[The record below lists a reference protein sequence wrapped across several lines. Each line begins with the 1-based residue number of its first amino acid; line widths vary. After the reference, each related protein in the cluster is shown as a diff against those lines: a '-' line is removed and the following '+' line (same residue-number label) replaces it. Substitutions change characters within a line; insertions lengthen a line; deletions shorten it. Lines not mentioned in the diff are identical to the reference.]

1 MKKPLIRAVSLL
13 LAVVLLVCL
22 VPAAYAEDT
31 DSTPTTESGPEDE
44 ATGLGRELEA
54 GDALVP
60 LSSINSPA
68 RATGSSITVTSEPS
82 WNCGEFWYGVYD
94 SIAGYPDTT
103 VFNKGNYWVNDFTYF
118 VLSNGQIGYCIQPY
132 KPGTTGT
139 YTPNMNWGSLSQQR
153 QQGIGLAFLYGA
165 PNNGKSSQADYVATA
180 AVVRD
185 MACGYRQ
192 PNTAF
197 TTNGDNGTTFTSSPF
212 GEKLRTGYPEAYTK
226 YQEILA
232 AIAKHGTIPSF
243 TSRYKSAIGGAQT
256 VKLKLNQSTGLYEAS
271 VTDTNGVLEHFNYT
285 SNISGLTFT
294 KSGNTLYIK
303 ATKEAAAQ
311 LTDGFTAS
319 GMGFEF
325 DDPKDVCTVWTAD
338 PSTTNGGSTQLIA
351 VMDAATDPVPSY
363 FNIVAENVEADI
375 NVVKTSNDGKVDG
388 ISFTVKNNTTGVTT
402 TQTTANGGRFSFKAT
417 VGDSVTITEHVPE
430 GYVNTAASQTITVA
444 AGDNTVTFSNVLRQ
458 GTITVTKTG
467 EVFASVIQREDKTY
481 QPVYRE
487 QPLSGA
493 VFEIRA
499 AEDIYAPDGTR
510 IHAAGDPVDTVTTG
524 ADGTATSKLL
534 YLGKYTVTEIAAP
547 DGYFNALEEKAV
559 ELACTGAE
567 GAVVTAG
574 VTFHDQRQKA
584 RLSLSKTL
592 EADEAFG
599 ILPGDEI
606 TSVTFGLYAAQTL
619 TAADGK
625 TIPADG
631 LLEVAACDEDGK
643 LTFSTDIP
651 VGAKLYVQEISTD
664 EKYVLSD
671 GKYPVEFTYA
681 GQDAALVE
689 IPVNGGEAIT
699 NDLIRGTI
707 VGKKIDE
714 DGFTICGATFGLFR
728 QYETEFTEETAIL
741 TSVSNEI
748 GVFGFE
754 DVPYGSYIVRE
765 IKPAPGFVLNED
777 LYGVEVTENEVV
789 LEGTI
794 ENKFLTGSVQ
804 VTKVDAE
811 NTDTK
816 LSGAVFEV
824 YADVDSNQ
832 AFDGDID
839 ILVGELAEV
848 KTGVYRMDNLRY
860 NGYFVHEKAA
870 PEGYLQD
877 NGYYYFAIR
886 EDGEV
891 VEVGNEAGV
900 GFTNV
905 PGKGELVLTK
915 TDASDGKLLPDA
927 GYRVYDQD
935 GEVAAE
941 GYTDENGVVKFTL
954 RIGRYTY
961 QEFDAPEG
969 YLMDTTAYAFEIK
982 ADGEIV
988 KAAATNTPEPEG
1000 PKTGDRSH
1008 VALWAG
1014 LLVTSAGAVITLLLL
1029 KKKGLLTKGQ

>member
-1 MKKPLIRAVSLL
+1 MKQRLFRAVSLV
-13 LAVVLLVCL
+13 LALALLVCL
-22 VPAAYAEDT
+22 IPAVYAEDL
-31 DSTPTTESGPEDE
+31 DSSQESGPTEE
-44 ATGLGRELEA
+44 TTGLGRELDV

-60 LSSINSPA
+60 LSSLYSNA
-68 RATGSSITVTSEPS
+68 RSGGTITVTAEPS
-82 WNCGEFWYGVYD
+82 WYCGDFQYGVYD
-94 SIAGYPDTT
+94 ALSGYPDTM
-103 VFNKGNYWVNDFTYF
+103 VFNKGNYWVNDFSYF
-118 VLSNGQIGYCIQPY
+118 VLSNGQIGYCVQPY
-132 KPGTTGT
+132 KPGTTGD
-139 YTPNMNWGSLSQQR
+139 YTQNPGAWSDLSR
-153 QQGIGLAFLYGA
+153 YRTNGVGLAFLYGA
-165 PNNGKSSQADYVATA
+165 PNNGNTTQADYIATA

-185 MACGYRQ
+185 MACGYRMAD
-192 PNTAF
+192 TSF
-197 TTNGDNGTTFTSSPF
+197 TTNGDTGAAFTSSPF
-212 GEKLRTGYPEAYTK
+212 GEKLRASYPEAYTK

-243 TSRYKSAIGGAQT
+243 TSRYKSAIGEAQT
-256 VKLKLNQSTGLYEAS
+256 VKLKLNKSTGLYEAS
-271 VTDTNGVLEHFNYT
+271 VTDTNGVLAYFNY
-285 SNISGLTFT
+285 SSSLAGVTFT
-294 KSGNTLYIK
+294 RSGNTLNIT
-303 ATKEAAAQ
+303 ATKEAAKS
-311 LTDGFTAS
+311 LTGGVTIS
-319 GMGFEF
+319 GRGFEF
-325 DDPKDVCTVWTAD
+325 SDPQDVCTVWTAD

-430 GYVNTAASQTITVA
+430 GYVNTAASQTITVV
-444 AGDNTVTFSNVLRQ
+444 GGTNTVTFSNVLRQ
-458 GTITVTKTG
+458 GQITVNKTA
-467 EVFASVIQREDKTY
+467 ETFSSVTQADGVY
-481 QPVYRE
+481 QPVYAE
-487 QPLSGA
+487 APLAGA

-499 AEDIYAPDGTR
+499 AEEIKAPDGSTVL
-510 IHAAGDPVDTVTTG
+510 ATGELADTITTG
-524 ADGTATSKLL
+524 ADGKATSKLL
-534 YLGKYTVTEIAAP
+534 YLGRYTVTEITAP
-547 DGYFNALEEKAV
+547 TGTALYPMSKDVILEY
-559 ELACTGAE
+559 TGTE
-567 GAVVTAG
+567 GAVVPGSAAF
-574 VTFHDQRQKA
+574 VNQRQRA
-584 RLSLSKTL
+584 VLSLVKIL
-592 EADEAFG
+592 EADPEFG
-599 ILPGDEI
+599 ITQGAEI
-606 TSVTFGLYAAQTL
+606 TSVKFGLYAAEAM
-619 TAADGK
+619 TAADGS

-631 LLEVAACDEDGK
+631 LLEAAACDAEGK
-643 LTFSTDIP
+643 ITFQTDLP
-651 VGAKLYVQEISTD
+651 YGARVYIQEIATA
-664 EKYVLSD
+664 EGYVLND
-671 GKYPVEFTYA
+671 TKYPVDFPELN
-681 GQDAALVE
+681 QDVVKVDVAVNDGAAIE
-689 IPVNGGEAIT
+689 

-707 VGKKIDE
+707 LGKKIDE

-804 VTKVDAE
+804 VTKLDAE

-969 YLMDTTAYAFEIK
+969 YLLDSAKYAFEIQE
-982 ADGEIV
+982 DGQII
-988 KAAATNTPEPEG
+988 KAAATNTAVPET
-1000 PKTGDRSH
+1000 PKTGDTSGTRLAACITALIVSGTAAAYLAVYRRRKRSR
-1008 VALWAG
+1008 
-1014 LLVTSAGAVITLLLL
+1014 
-1029 KKKGLLTKGQ
+1029 